1 MSVLLAL
8 ASAYA
13 ATQPS
18 EVARLLEAATEPE
31 RAELLQALDEPTVAS
46 VLAETTPRLA
56 AEALARLPHASAA
69 KLLASL
75 APQAAAALLLR
86 LSAQDVDGLLALLPE
101 TRRAQLRK
109 LTEYGASRAGG
120 RLEPRAVSVPEDLSV
135 ADALQWVMRAPDG
148 VLFYVYVLGEA
159 QVLIGVL
166 TLRELMQAEGS
177 ARVDTIMTR
186 DPERLHASD
195 TLERIARHPA
205 WRRVHALPV
214 VEEGGQFLGAL
225 RYSAFR
231 SIESEL
237 RLSAVGPDPSRS
249 ASALAELY
257 GLSASALVQW
267 VSTTLLPPSAR
278 DQEPAP

>member
-18 EVARLLEAATEPE
+18 EVARILESASELE
-31 RAELLQALDEPTVAS
+31 RAELLQALDEPTAAR

-69 KLLASL
+69 KLIASL

-86 LSAQDVDGLLALLPE
+86 LSAQDADGLLAFLPE

-120 RLEPRAVSVPEDLSV
+120 RLEPRAISVPEDLSV

-148 VLFYVYVLGEA
+148 AFFYVYVLGEA
-159 QVLIGVL
+159 QVLTGVV
-166 TLRELMQAEGS
+166 TLRELMQASGT

-205 WRRVHALPV
+205 FRRVHALPV
-214 VEEGGQFLGAL
+214 VEDGGRFLGAL
-225 RYSAFR
+225 RYSVFR
-231 SIESEL
+231 SIEGEL
-237 RLSAVGPDPSRS
+237 RLAAAGPDPSRS

-257 GLSASALVQW
+257 GLSASALLHW
-267 VSTTLLPPSAR
+267 VSTTLLPSSGRA
-278 DQEPAP
+278 QEPTP